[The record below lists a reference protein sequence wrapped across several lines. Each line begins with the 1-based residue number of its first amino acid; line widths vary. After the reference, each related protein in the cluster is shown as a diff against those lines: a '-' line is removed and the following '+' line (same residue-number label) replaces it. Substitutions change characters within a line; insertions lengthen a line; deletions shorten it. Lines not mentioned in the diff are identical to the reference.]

1 MKHKEY
7 VVDSKIKGQSAVHVY
22 FTCEGLNIF
31 HLFFYLIIKF
41 FRSLAVTK
49 KNFPK
54 IVLFIK
60 KLCSKV
66 FKCHYSGCPTHYF
79 HLHFHKF
86 RKKGININLRK
97 LNSAIERTKFRDFF
111 LILTLIFFINLHFY

>member
-1 MKHKEY
+1 M
-7 VVDSKIKGQSAVHVY
+7 
-22 FTCEGLNIF
+22 LNIWLIPRIRDKVLSTCIL
-31 HLFFYLIIKF
+31 HAKDSIYSIYFFYLIIKF

-54 IVLFIK
+54 MVLFIK

-86 RKKGININLRK
+86 RIKGVNINLRK
-97 LNSAIERTKFRDFF
+97 LVQWKEQSLRIFC
-111 LILTLIFFINLHFY
+111 LYPHLMFFINLHFY